1 VTPVPPVCLTG
12 ASGFIGQRVVERLRA
27 LGAKDV
33 ALLVRNASR
42 VTLLASQSNWR
53 VVELDFATGPIPPH
67 AISADAVVLHLA
79 AATGNSD
86 PRTLQRVN
94 VDATAR
100 LVEAAHAADA
110 KHIVFVSSIAAGYRD
125 KRWAP
130 YAESKLAAE
139 HVVARAGI
147 PHTIVRPTMVF
158 GPGSPNQRALERLA
172 TLVRPVLAGHGH
184 VRVQPIHVDDLAS
197 ALVQLVIT
205 PPPVTSPAPVTIG
218 GPNVVTMREL
228 FAAIRRARGLP
239 PRDPVSLPLEAV
251 RRTLAILGAATASR
265 LPVSAGQFVAFAN
278 DSVADPQA
286 DGVHLPAARISL
298 EAMLGSPAG
307 DRQS

>member
-1 VTPVPPVCLTG
+1 MTPLLPVFLTG
-12 ASGFIGQRVVERLRA
+12 ASGFIGQRVVAQLAA

-33 ALLVRNASR
+33 TLFLRNASR
-42 VTLLASQSNWR
+42 VGLHASPSTWR
-53 VVELDFATGPIPPH
+53 VVEWDLAASDVPPNTM
-67 AISADAVVLHLA
+67 SADAVVLHLA
-79 AATGNSD
+79 AATGNAD

-94 VDATAR
+94 VEATAR
-100 LVEAAHAADA
+100 LLEAGRTARV
-110 KHIVFVSSIAAGYRD
+110 KHVVFVSSIAAGYSD

-130 YAESKLAAE
+130 YAKSKLAAE
-139 HVVARAGI
+139 HLVASAGL

-172 TLVRPVLAGHGH
+172 TLARPVMAGHGH

-197 ALVQLVIT
+197 ALVQLVAAPVPSVT
-205 PPPVTSPAPVTIG
+205 PVTLG
-218 GPNVVTMREL
+218 GPSVVTMREL

-251 RRTLAILGAATASR
+251 RRVLAILGAATASR

-278 DSVADPQA
+278 DSVADPPG
-286 DGVHLPAARISL
+286 DGLQLPAARISL
-298 EAMLGSPAG
+298 ESMLGPAPG
-307 DRQS
+307 R

>member
-1 VTPVPPVCLTG
+1 MTPLPPVCLTG

-27 LGAKDV
+27 LDAKDV
-33 ALLVRNASR
+33 TLLLRNVSR
-42 VTLLASQSNWR
+42 VSIHASQSNWR
-53 VVELDFATGPIPPH
+53 VLELDLVAGAIPAH

-79 AATGNSD
+79 AATGNAD

-94 VDATAR
+94 VNATAR
-100 LVEAAHAADA
+100 LLEAAHAADA
-110 KHIVFVSSIAAGYRD
+110 RYIVFVSSIAAGYSD

-130 YAESKLAAE
+130 YAKSKLAAE
-139 HVVARAGI
+139 HLVARAGI

-172 TLVRPVLAGHGH
+172 TLARPVIPGNGH
-184 VRVQPIHVDDLAS
+184 VRVQPIHVDDLAN
-197 ALVQLVIT
+197 ALVQLVVAPLSST
-205 PPPVTSPAPVTIG
+205 APVTIG

-251 RRTLAILGAATASR
+251 RRILAILGAATASR
-265 LPVSAGQFVAFAN
+265 LPVNAGQFVAFAN

-286 DGVHLPAARISL
+286 GGVHLPAARISL